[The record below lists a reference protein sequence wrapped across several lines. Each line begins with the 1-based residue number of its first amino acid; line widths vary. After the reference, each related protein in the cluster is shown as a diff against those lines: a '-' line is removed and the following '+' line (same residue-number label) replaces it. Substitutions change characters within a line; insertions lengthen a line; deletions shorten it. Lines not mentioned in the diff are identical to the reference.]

1 MCLIFVEIYINQ
13 PMCLNCQRNF
23 RVTLWRTPNES
34 SIWYLEAVRQE
45 GGGRRV
51 TRSVHRARSGQV
63 FHPGSCS
70 RELCLP
76 LFARQSSLSV
86 FTQIDPCSPHCS
98 PGASLLQHLNGWF
111 LQLYSF
117 DGELN
122 ISAAMEL
129 TKYRSCFK
137 PSLNNPY
144 TANSRIK
151 NSKKIHSQFI
161 GKKNVDNLKCLKVC
175 GAGLSEVYLRYLR
188 QTTSLRVGKNIL
200 KSQH

>member
-1 MCLIFVEIYINQ
+1 MCLIFVEIYMYQ
-13 PMCLNCQRNF
+13 PMCLNDFVRGIWGWHFGGHQMKAVF
-23 RVTLWRTPNES
+23 GIWKLWGRRE
-34 SIWYLEAVRQE
+34 E

-98 PGASLLQHLNGWF
+98 PGASLLQHLNGCF

-129 TKYRSCFK
+129 TKYRSCFR

-144 TANSRIK
+144 TANSEIEK
-151 NSKKIHSQFI
+151 NSKKIH
-161 GKKNVDNLKCLKVC
+161 
-175 GAGLSEVYLRYLR
+175 
-188 QTTSLRVGKNIL
+188 
-200 KSQH
+200 